1 MKSYFRIVAVVA
13 IIYVIGVLLLIFFT
27 ENLTSGKN
35 GTKGEVSALND
46 IARTAEANRNDLSV
60 LDEYTFEFDY
70 VIVDMTQNLL
80 YINSSR
86 NLNQEKITVETAIQN
101 RYPYMYLKSGD
112 KIWGCLIELDDGLS
126 SVRRIRNRFIIG
138 ISLAGLVI
146 IIAMAGFGLYINQNV
161 IAPFR
166 NMKDFAGK
174 VAQGNLDEPLAMD
187 RGNMFGAFSE
197 SFDIMREEL
206 AQSRKRE
213 LELQKK
219 ERELVASLSHDLKT
233 PVTGIKLTAELM
245 QMRLSVKKEQNVD
258 FNKENEDKLSEG
270 QAMISSEEIDIL
282 STDAEGIR
290 QKAEQ
295 IDALV
300 SDLFTTTLDDLGE
313 FKVSLN
319 DEDSSVL
326 TSLVESYDNKRL
338 VTSQMIPDVVIN
350 IDKNRMGQVIG
361 NIISN
366 SYKYAGTRIDISYR
380 LSEGYLEME
389 IKDHGPGVPSE
400 ELDLITN
407 KFYRGK
413 DWQETDKDGN
423 GLGLYIAKTLMQKMN
438 GDLVAES
445 DGDGLAI
452 TLIIPLS

>member
-1 MKSYFRIVAVVA
+1 MKSYIRIVAVVA
-13 IIYVIGVLLLIFFT
+13 LIYVIGVILLIIFT
-27 ENLTSGKN
+27 GNLTSGN
-35 GTKGEVSALND
+35 NSTKGEVSALND
-46 IARTAEANRNDLSV
+46 IARTAESNRTDLSI
-60 LDEYTFEFDY
+60 LDEYSFDFDY
-70 VIVDMTQNLL
+70 IIVDMTQNIL
-80 YINSSR
+80 YTSSSR
-86 NLNQEKITVETAIQN
+86 DLSQEKITVETAIQN
-101 RYPYMYLKSGD
+101 HYPYIYLKSGD

-138 ISLAGLVI
+138 ISLAGLMI

-245 QMRLSVKKEQNVD
+245 QMRLSVKKEQD
-258 FNKENEDKLSEG
+258 AKAL
-270 QAMISSEEIDIL
+270 ISLEEIDVL
-282 STDAEGIR
+282 SADAEGIR

-313 FKVSLN
+313 FKVTLN
-319 DEDSSVL
+319 DEDSSVI
-326 TSLVESYDNKRL
+326 TSLVESYDNRKL
-338 VTSQMIPDVVIN
+338 VTTEEIPKVVLS

-361 NIISN
+361 NVISN
-366 SYKYAGTRIDISYR
+366 SYKYADTRIDISYR

-389 IKDHGPGVPSE
+389 IKDYGPGVPSE

-413 DWQETDKDGN
+413 DWQETDKEGN

-445 DGDGLAI
+445 DGDGLSI
-452 TLIIPLS
+452 TLITPLS

>member
-1 MKSYFRIVAVVA
+1 MKSYIKIVIVVA
-13 IIYVIGVLLLIFFT
+13 SVYLIGVILLIIVT
-27 ENLTSGKN
+27 GNLTSGNN

-46 IARTAEANRNDLSV
+46 IARTAESNQSDLSV
-60 LDEYTFEFDY
+60 LDEYNYDFDY
-70 VIVDMTQNLL
+70 VIVDMTHNIL
-80 YINSSR
+80 YTNSSR
-86 NLNQEKITVETAIQN
+86 DLSQEKITVETAIQN
-101 RYPYMYLKSGD
+101 RYPYIYLKSGD

-126 SVRRIRNRFIIG
+126 SVRRIRKRFIIG

-146 IIAMAGFGLYINQNV
+146 ILAMAGFGLYINQNV
-161 IAPFR
+161 IAPFK

-245 QMRLSVKKEQNVD
+245 QMRLSVKNE
-258 FNKENEDKLSEG
+258 ENIEL
-270 QAMISSEEIDIL
+270 L
-282 STDAEGIR
+282 STDAEGIL

-300 SDLFTTTLDDLGE
+300 SDLFASTLDDLGE
-313 FKVSLN
+313 FKVTEN
-319 DEDSSVL
+319 DEDSSVIS
-326 TSLVESYDNKRL
+326 SLVESYDNRKL
-338 VTSQMIPDVVIN
+338 VTTEEIPKVVLS

-366 SYKYAGTRIDISYR
+366 SYKYADTKIDISYR

-389 IKDHGPGVPSE
+389 IKDYGPGVPSE

-413 DWQETDKDGN
+413 NWQDTDKAGN

-438 GDLVAES
+438 GDLLAES
-445 DGDGLAI
+445 DGEGLSI

>member
-1 MKSYFRIVAVVA
+1 MKSYIKIVIVVA
-13 IIYVIGVLLLIFFT
+13 SVYLIGVILLIIFT
-27 ENLTSGKN
+27 GNLTSGNN
-35 GTKGEVSALND
+35 GTKGEVSSLND
-46 IARTAEANRNDLSV
+46 IARTAESNQSDLSV
-60 LDEYTFEFDY
+60 LDEYNYGFDY
-70 VIVDMTQNLL
+70 VIVDMTQNIL
-80 YINSSR
+80 YTNSAR
-86 NLNQEKITVETAIQN
+86 DLTQEKITVETAIQN
-101 RYPYMYLKSGD
+101 RYPYIYLKSGD

-126 SVRRIRNRFIIG
+126 SVRRIQKRFIIG

-146 IIAMAGFGLYINQNV
+146 ILAMAGFGLYINQNV

-206 AQSRKRE
+206 AQSRRRE

-245 QMRLSVKKEQNVD
+245 QMRLSVKKEQD
-258 FNKENEDKLSEG
+258 PEISYLEQEKQKEI
-270 QAMISSEEIDIL
+270 AISSEEMDIL
-282 STDAEGIR
+282 SADAEGIR

-295 IDALV
+295 IDVLV
-300 SDLFTTTLDDLGE
+300 SDLFASTLDDLGE
-313 FKVSLN
+313 FKVTVN
-319 DEDSSVL
+319 DEDSSVI
-326 TSLVESYDNKRL
+326 TSLVESYDNRKL
-338 VTSQMIPDVVIN
+338 VTTEEIPKVVLS

-366 SYKYAGTRIDISYR
+366 SYKYADTKIDISYR

-389 IKDHGPGVPSE
+389 IKDYGPGVPSE

-413 DWQETDKDGN
+413 NWQDTDKDGN

-445 DGDGLAI
+445 DGEGLSI